1 MLDPFG
7 DPAMTHRYPTRYQTR
22 QQKTAPPPLVSDE
35 DSESEHPPTPSR
47 HVVRPS
53 SEKEILNAMVTDVI
67 DPTLD
72 FLPKIFK
79 TLRLFQYLEF
89 KPLLMKQCPPFRM
102 TIEVKCDEFIAQAIR
117 HLSQDELPN
126 EKKVAWTHLL
136 EQCQRLKDVIRT
148 LS

>member
-1 MLDPFG
+1 MDIN
-7 DPAMTHRYPTRYQTR
+7 PAMTHRYPTRYQTR

-35 DSESEHPPTPSR
+35 EKSDSESDFKKKEHPPT
-47 HVVRPS
+47 PS
-53 SEKEILNAMVTDVI
+53 SEKEILNGMVADVI

-72 FLPKIFK
+72 FLQKIFK

-89 KPLLMKQCPPFRM
+89 KPLLMKLNPYFRM
-102 TIEVKCDEFIAQAIR
+102 TIEIKCDEFIAQAIR
-117 HLSQDELPN
+117 NLSQDDLSS